1 MDGAVSII
9 NLFCRDLAR
18 ELTIR
23 QISKLI
29 KKSYAYSNKEVW
41 ELIDKE
47 VLNKKEI
54 GKSVICS
61 INLKNEM
68 ARTLL
73 ALNSTLEKQDHF
85 KEKDM
90 AEMIKP
96 LKENN
101 ALTAFFSKNKL
112 FVVCINKSSL
122 KNIKANLLTKEEF
135 VSSIKEIGFDNL
147 LIYGYEK
154 YWEIIG
160 DKYE

>member
-1 MDGAVSII
+1 
-9 NLFCRDLAR
+9 
-18 ELTIR
+18 
-23 QISKLI
+23 
-29 KKSYAYSNKEVW
+29 
-41 ELIDKE
+41 
-47 VLNKKEI
+47 
-54 GKSVICS
+54 
-61 INLKNEM
+61 M

-85 KEKDM
+85 KEKDI
-90 AEMIKP
+90 ADVIKP

-112 FVVCINKSSL
+112 FVVCIDKSSL
-122 KNIKANLLTKEEF
+122 KKIKANLLTKEEF

-160 DKYE
+160 DEYE